1 MNILSFYGYAI
12 SLGGSL
18 SVIPFEL
25 SKTQKIYF
33 YQISFEA
40 LLMTILI
47 FFSFSAFAL
56 LTSKRFLIYL
66 GVSIT
71 VSIFSFINFFIWNG
85 KAEIIIGMIIA
96 LGYIIIDTQQ
106 IIHRAEK
113 KYYNSPLMDAKL
125 LFIDFAEL
133 FIKLL
138 IYLLQKKGKEEKD
151 EDKDK

>member
-18 SVIPFEL
+18 SEIPFQL

-106 IIHRAEK
+106 IIYRAERE
-113 KYYNSPLMDAKL
+113 YYNNPLMDAKM
-125 LFIDFAEL
+125 LFIDFAQL
-133 FIKLL
+133 FIKIL
-138 IYLLQKKGKEEKD
+138 IHLMKEKEKEDKEKD
-151 EDKDK
+151 K